1 MQSEYFGH
9 DDDAWDQNTGKPGI
23 QLFANAVQVW
33 AFSNANAGQPS
44 NVAAAASAF
53 AVEPLMIKLAVEA
66 HYWMY
71 LSGPDDDF
79 TKLQI
84 EHEGE

>member
-1 MQSEYFGH
+1 MSEFFGR
-9 DDDAWDQNTGKPGI
+9 DDDAWDHDTGKPGI

-33 AFSNANAGQPS
+33 AISNANAGRPS
-44 NVAAAASAF
+44 NVAAAAAAF
-53 AVEPLMIKLAVEA
+53 AVEPMMIVKAVDA
-66 HYWMY
+66 HYWMF

-79 TKLQI
+79 TKMLI